1 MDPHSSPQG
10 SPRGSI
16 SLAASSPETEI
27 GQLRAQVQHLYAMQQ
42 QAQQQQSAPRLPK
55 IRQPETFQGATNAA
69 ADIWLSEMQQQ
80 FRYYGAKQ
88 FPDEAACIKYAVGY
102 FAGIALAWW
111 TSIPAAQ
118 TPSTWDE
125 FVTLF
130 RSRFRPVHAAML
142 ARQRIGKL
150 KMGQHH
156 TVNAYTNVFQTMLTP
171 IVDMSDADQVHHYI
185 EGLTDHLRGKVWERH
200 PKTLMEA
207 IDFAV
212 STEAIGNFGRA
223 AMPSRS
229 YGNHGYGRQH
239 GGSSSSSSSAH
250 SSHVPMDINAVE
262 SFLIEEHEQSPSA
275 VDSLS
280 AMLAKMEAMQQT
292 INSLQQ
298 LKGSSSRRDGDRV
311 PGLKAAD
318 IEALRKA
325 GKCFRCKQVGHMKNE
340 CPQRSSGSKP
350 SNC

>member
-1 MDPHSSPQG
+1 
-10 SPRGSI
+10 
-16 SLAASSPETEI
+16 
-27 GQLRAQVQHLYAMQQ
+27 
-42 QAQQQQSAPRLPK
+42 
-55 IRQPETFQGATNAA
+55 
-69 ADIWLSEMQQQ
+69 
-80 FRYYGAKQ
+80 
-88 FPDEAACIKYAVGY
+88 
-102 FAGIALAWW
+102 
-111 TSIPAAQ
+111 
-118 TPSTWDE
+118 
-125 FVTLF
+125 
-130 RSRFRPVHAAML
+130 
-142 ARQRIGKL
+142 
-150 KMGQHH
+150 
-156 TVNAYTNVFQTMLTP
+156 
-171 IVDMSDADQVHHYI
+171 
-185 EGLTDHLRGKVWERH
+185 
-200 PKTLMEA
+200 MEA

-262 SFLIEEHEQSPSA
+262 SFLVEEHEQSSSA
-275 VDSLS
+275 VDSVS